1 MRSIDISH
9 VLDGNTRARH
19 TNRFECLC
27 ACVQHTGS
35 HTHAKARLHVL
46 CRVMSAALHQKH
58 NNTTSMTIVFYA
70 NPSQGDN
77 GQRVRV
83 AAAVLCFVAWLYTRV
98 LAYMRSMHA
107 DAPAAARHPPPALV
121 IDRLGFVDGQFKPTR
136 QKKNCQKLKKKP
148 RTVKNREGRKNLQRV
163 GREIRCGR
171 LRLELPTHLLAR
183 GVTMLRGMCVVL
195 QNLRNRP
202 ELNGLRGYV
211 VYVQDDDR
219 LCVLLD
225 ESSKRV
231 VVRAEHV
238 LEWESTDTGN
248 VQSFEFTEGTSEEE
262 IDVFVRRFCSTN
274 VVCSD
279 TELFAFIRPHG
290 AQSSIMMS
298 PMDKSLLVLAG
309 RLEHMGK
316 LSRTAMLL
324 GWVPV
329 SRGVLGVV
337 AYINHSS
344 HRARLTTKELYLR
357 HTNKSLVY
365 VEGDKGDR

>member
-1 MRSIDISH
+1 
-9 VLDGNTRARH
+9 
-19 TNRFECLC
+19 
-27 ACVQHTGS
+27 
-35 HTHAKARLHVL
+35 
-46 CRVMSAALHQKH
+46 
-58 NNTTSMTIVFYA
+58 
-70 NPSQGDN
+70 
-77 GQRVRV
+77 
-83 AAAVLCFVAWLYTRV
+83 
-98 LAYMRSMHA
+98 
-107 DAPAAARHPPPALV
+107 
-121 IDRLGFVDGQFKPTR
+121 
-136 QKKNCQKLKKKP
+136 
-148 RTVKNREGRKNLQRV
+148 
-163 GREIRCGR
+163 
-171 LRLELPTHLLAR
+171 
-183 GVTMLRGMCVVL
+183 MLRGMCVVL

-238 LEWESTDTGN
+238 LEWESTDTQN

-344 HRARLTTKELYLR
+344 HRARFTTKELYLR